1 MDYVRFLTSFLI
13 LIVPTFLMGGTLPVL
28 ARFFT
33 EAVQEVQRKVGL
45 LYALNTFGAAFGT
58 LAAALFF
65 VPQLGNT
72 RSTLPHCGFEHRD
85 RRHGDSDGFASA
97 RDIARFQSSRPH
109 RLAGESDGDAERR
122 TGSFLRLSQH
132 PDLCR

>member
-1 MDYVRFLTSFLI
+1 
-13 LIVPTFLMGGTLPVL
+13 MGGTLPVL

-72 RSTLPHCGFEHRD
+72 RSTLLIAVLNIGIGVTAILMASRHSRAHRGFRGAD
-85 RRHGDSDGFASA
+85 T
-97 RDIARFQSSRPH
+97 H
-109 RLAGESDGDAERR
+109 RLPEESEVMPER
-122 TGSFLRLSQH
+122 TGSFLRPSQR